1 MHPLLVTL
9 LAGSALASSA
19 KRQETPNLHALF
31 TAAGKDYFGAIADQG
46 TLQDAQNT
54 AVIQSNFG
62 QLTHE
67 NSLKWESVEPEEG
80 VFNFDGPDQL
90 MGFAE
95 ENGIMVRGHT
105 LVWHSQ
111 LPAWVEGIQDA
122 ETLTQAM
129 QNHISEVV
137 GRYKGQIF
145 AWVRPLPLLLS
156 PALAL
161 LATSTELSA

>member
-1 MHPLLVTL
+1 MSPLLL
-9 LAGSALASSA
+9 AILAGSALAA
-19 KRQETPNLHALF
+19 TTPKRQDAPSLNALF
-31 TAAGKDYFGAIADQG
+31 TNAGKQYFGAIADQG
-46 TLQDAQNT
+46 TLQDEQNK
-54 AVIQSNFG
+54 AVIQANFG

-80 VFNFDGPDQL
+80 SFNFDGPDQL
-90 MGFAE
+90 MSFAGD
-95 ENGIMVRGHT
+95 NDIMVRGHT

-145 AWVRPLPLLLS
+145 AWVRRLTFPKPKAEIPS
-156 PALAL
+156 
-161 LATSTELSA
+161 